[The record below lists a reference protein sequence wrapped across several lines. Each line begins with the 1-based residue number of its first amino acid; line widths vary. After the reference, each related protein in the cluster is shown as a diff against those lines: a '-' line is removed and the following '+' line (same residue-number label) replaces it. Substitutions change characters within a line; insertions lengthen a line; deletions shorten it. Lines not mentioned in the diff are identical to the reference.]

1 MMGLDIAGQSTAM
14 SLFLIALALL
24 NTKPTEDNQ
33 IAMGVLDHLTTEVGE
48 AFGLAA
54 ADLAASVK
62 VETTWLQ
69 TAVPFARRLT
79 YANVV

>member
-33 IAMGVLDHLTTEVGE
+33 IAMGVLKQLTMEVGE

-62 VETTWLQ
+62 VETT
-69 TAVPFARRLT
+69 
-79 YANVV
+79 

>member
-1 MMGLDIAGQSTAM
+1 M